1 MKTCPKFTFG
11 VGDRFANGAHAQL
24 AAFIAA
30 QKLGIDITPVW
41 NKSNREHNIIGSEPI
56 QTRQAADQAV
66 ADLGW
71 TGEYLLDADHINLS
85 TVDRFV
91 APCDFF
97 TLDVA
102 DDIGEPADAADVEAF
117 ITRHPAFIGTVAIDG
132 TSQPFEITRA
142 DVEKTANQFLKATQK
157 AAAIYQHI
165 VAAKGGTDNFVT
177 EVSMDETDSPQ
188 TPPEMLIILAAIADQ
203 KIPIQTI
210 APKFTGRFNK
220 GVDYVGDPVQFE
232 KEFNDDLAVI
242 AHAIKTYGLPPAL
255 KLSVHSGSDKFSIYP
270 IIKRAIQRTGA
281 GLHIKTAGTNWL
293 EEIIGLAEAGG
304 NGLALAK
311 TIYIQ
316 ALEKKATLCEPYATV
331 IDISD
336 ANLPSAETVNGWTST
351 QFTDALRH
359 DPTNPGYNADLRQLL
374 HVGFKIAAQLGET
387 YIQAL
392 KENSEVVAKNVTGNL
407 LERHMKPLFL

>member
-1 MKTCPKFTFG
+1 MKSCPKYTFG

-24 AAFIAA
+24 AAFVEAK
-30 QKLGIDITPVW
+30 KLGIDITPVW
-41 NKSNREHNIIGSEPI
+41 NKSNREHNIIGSEPT
-56 QTRQAADQAV
+56 QTREAADKAV

-71 TGEYLLDADHINLS
+71 TGDYLLDADHINLS
-85 TVDRFV
+85 TVERFV

-102 DDIGEPADAADVEAF
+102 DDIGSTADPADVEAF
-117 ITRHPAFIGTVAIDG
+117 ISRHPELIGTVAIEGID
-132 TSQPFEITRA
+132 QPFEITREM
-142 DVEKTANQFLKATQK
+142 VEKTANQFLKATQK

-165 VAAKGGTDNFVT
+165 VEAKGGTDNFVT

-203 KIPIQTI
+203 GVPIQTI

-242 AHAIKTYGLPPAL
+242 AHAIKIYGLPAGL

-293 EEIIGLAEAGG
+293 EEIIGLAEAGSD
-304 NGLALAK
+304 GLALAK
-311 TIYIQ
+311 SIYSK
-316 ALEKKATLCEPYATV
+316 ALEKKEALCEPYATV

-336 ANLPSAETVNGWTST
+336 SKLPSTEEVNGWTST

-359 DPTNPGYNADLRQLL
+359 DQSNPGYNANLRQLL
-374 HVGFKIAAQLGET
+374 HVGFKIAAQMGDT
-387 YIQAL
+387 YLQAL
-392 KENSEVVAKNVTGNL
+392 KDNSEVVAKNVTVNL
-407 LERHMKPLFL
+407 LDRHIKPLFL